1 MSAWPAWLAAEAK
14 ARERTALERA
24 IATTEGAT
32 EPWAVRDGTRMLNL
46 SSNSYLGLSSHPALR
61 AAAEQGAAR
70 GAGAGSSRLVVGS
83 DTAYKELEGR
93 VAELKGAERAL
104 VLGSGY
110 LANVGALACLLDRDC
125 AVVSDTLNHASI
137 IDGVRLSRAR
147 VYRYRHADIDE
158 LEAQLAEATKDGHR
172 RVMVV
177 TNTVF
182 SMDGDVAPLAKI
194 VELKNRFGAA
204 LMVDDAHGTGVF
216 GDRGAGYVSELGLSG
231 QVEIEM
237 GTFSKAFGAYGAY
250 IAADAAWI
258 DQLVNTNRT
267 LTYSTGLPPSLI
279 DALGA
284 ALTLVAEADEAR
296 AALRQKAARFRA
308 RLQDAGLD
316 TARSS
321 THIVPL
327 IAGESDAALGLAARL
342 RSRGLLA
349 QAIRPPTV
357 AEGSARVRFSLMAT
371 HPDKGLEEAART
383 IVEEAEHAGLRPT

>member
-194 VELKNRFGAA
+194 VELKKPLR
-204 LMVDDAHGTGVF
+204 
-216 GDRGAGYVSELGLSG
+216 RGANGRRC
-231 QVEIEM
+231 
-237 GTFSKAFGAYGAY
+237 TR
-250 IAADAAWI
+250 
-258 DQLVNTNRT
+258 N
-267 LTYSTGLPPSLI
+267 
-279 DALGA
+279 
-284 ALTLVAEADEAR
+284 
-296 AALRQKAARFRA
+296 
-308 RLQDAGLD
+308 
-316 TARSS
+316 
-321 THIVPL
+321 
-327 IAGESDAALGLAARL
+327 
-342 RSRGLLA
+342 RGLRGPRRWVRERAWPERAGRDRDGNVL
-349 QAIRPPTV
+349 
-357 AEGSARVRFSLMAT
+357 EGFRRVRRLYRCRCRVDRSARQYEQD
-371 HPDKGLEEAART
+371 PDLLDGSP
-383 IVEEAEHAGLRPT
+383 RPR